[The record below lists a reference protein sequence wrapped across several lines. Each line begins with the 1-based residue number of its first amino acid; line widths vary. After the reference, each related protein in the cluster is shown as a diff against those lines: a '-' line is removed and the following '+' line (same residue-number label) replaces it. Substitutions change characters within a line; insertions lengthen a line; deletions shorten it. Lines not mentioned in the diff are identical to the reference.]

1 MRKLA
6 LLFSIIGA
14 GCMSGSSTGSYS
26 GTIMSCFDS
35 SKNGGLACIDTP
47 NGPETQAKD
56 VDDDGVPDKFQC
68 ADRDSDDDGTPDFED
83 SHDDSG
89 SGGGSS
95 SDGGGS
101 GSGMSSGSD
110 DGSGGSSDDAD
121 HDGIDDSEDCG
132 SGGGSGSG
140 SGTGSAQPPV

>member
-14 GCMSGSSTGSYS
+14 GCTSGASTGSYS

-35 SKNGGLACIDTP
+35 SKHGGLACVDTP

-56 VDDDGVPDKFQC
+56 VDDDGVPDAFRC

-89 SGGGSS
+89 GGGGSS
-95 SDGGGS
+95 SDDGS
-101 GSGMSSGSD
+101 GSGVSSGSD
-110 DGSGGSSDDAD
+110 DGSGGSSDDGD
-121 HDGIDDSEDCG
+121 HDGIDDGEDC
-132 SGGGSGSG
+132 
-140 SGTGSAQPPV
+140 GTGSAQPPV

>member
-6 LLFSIIGA
+6 LLFAIVGA
-14 GCMSGSSTGSYS
+14 ACVSGSSTGSYS

-35 SKNGGLACIDTP
+35 SRNGGLACIDTP

-56 VDDDGVPDKFQC
+56 VDGDHIPDTFAC

-89 SGGGSS
+89 GSAGSS
-95 SDGGGS
+95 HDDGS

-110 DGSGGSSDDAD
+110 SGSDQGSSDDSD

-132 SGGGSGSG
+132 NTSGSGSG
-140 SGTGSAQPPV
+140 SGSGSSQPPV